1 MTQPAPR
8 FDEDSELVQAAR
20 NQNDGALQQLFL
32 RHRAKVFRI
41 AMAITRIEADAAEVT
56 QETFLKVLEHL
67 DQFRGEAR
75 FSTWLWRIAVNES
88 RLKLRRHQ
96 TDRWELLDQ
105 TIQVEED
112 NPEQKYAREERK
124 GILRQ
129 ALDSLPQPYRLA
141 IVLRDLDGFNTE
153 EAAAA
158 LGLSVPAVKIR
169 LLRARLMMRGKL
181 AGSFQKHQ
189 NKDSPVTP
197 SLNGLMRRGRNLL
210 NQHKF

>member
-1 MTQPAPR
+1 MTQPMPR

-20 NQNDGALQQLFL
+20 NQNEGALQQLFL

-41 AMAITRIEADAAEVT
+41 AMAITRNEADAAEVT

-88 RLKLRRHQ
+88 RLKLRRLSAH
-96 TDRWELLDQ
+96 RWESLDEAVQ
-105 TIQVEED
+105 HEERILPRDLTQWED
-112 NPEQKYAREERK
+112 NPEQKYAREELN

-129 ALDSLPQPYRLA
+129 ALDSLPAPYRLA
-141 IVLRDLDGFNTE
+141 IVLRDLNDLSSE

-158 LGLSVPAVKIR
+158 LGLSVPAINP
-169 LLRARLMMRGKL
+169 GPSGL
-181 AGSFQKHQ
+181 A
-189 NKDSPVTP
+189 
-197 SLNGLMRRGRNLL
+197 
-210 NQHKF
+210 